1 MNMKRISAVLAASL
15 MICTACASCKDKKE
29 SKTEG
34 SYVNKNA
41 SEAATSPAVNEII
54 DGETAVAV
62 ASGQAYLEIRDEKGT
77 SQYLGSVNEN
87 LCYNA
92 VVADITGNGS
102 YTVSV
107 TADSNGYRTMAGGNA
122 DNYSVKPTGLMYA
135 SLKIKDGASA
145 CPSAVM
151 TIDSI
156 EVDGVKLPMAAKNYT
171 FTENKTDIKSNIF
184 NEWATMIPAGAVS
197 AEGAVNDGAAGYSS
211 VLVSKDAFASWTKVT
226 VNFTVSGL

>member
-15 MICTACASCKDKKE
+15 MICTAFASCKDKKE
-29 SKTEG
+29 SKSEG
-34 SYVNKNA
+34 AYVNKNA
-41 SEAATSPAVNEII
+41 SQENSTSANKTV

-62 ASGQAYLEIRDEKGT
+62 ASGQAYLEIIDEKGV
-77 SQYLGSVNEN
+77 SRYLGTENEN

-102 YTVSV
+102 YSVSV
-107 TADSNGYRTMAGGNA
+107 TANSNGYRKMTSGNA

-135 SLKIKDGASA
+135 SLKIKNGASA
-145 CPSAVM
+145 CPSAVL

-156 EVDGVKLPMAAKNYT
+156 EVDGVQRPLTAKNYT
-171 FTENKTDIKSNIF
+171 FIENKTDIKSNIF
-184 NEWATMIPAGAVS
+184 NEYATMIHAGAVS
-197 AEGAVNDGAAGYSS
+197 AEGAVSDGAEGYSS
-211 VLVSKDAFASWTKVT
+211 VLLSKDVFASWTTVK